1 MNRFLFFLLAALT
14 LAACTQND
22 VEELAANRADVPETL
37 TVGFEGSDTRIQLN
51 EAQKTV
57 WNAGDEVSVFYNSN
71 FNQQWQFQGATGER
85 QGKLTPIQD
94 GEGDKRFEGVVAIYP
109 YNESYSLDTENLI
122 ITASIP
128 AVQHYAEGSYGV
140 GDNVMVAYSENN
152 NILLK
157 NVCGWL
163 KVQLTGDGE
172 KVESLTL
179 RGNSGEQI
187 AGQVFINAKDASSTF
202 CECDAAATEITLECD
217 SEVVLSD
224 NATTFYIA
232 VLPQTFEGGVT
243 VDVECNGYELMTLT
257 TNETL
262 TIERNHIKPMES
274 VEHDAEPATTNN
286 KIYYTATEKIE
297 ADWTFDTFGANIV
310 YHEWNSSTGKGV
322 IIFDDSVTTIGY
334 AAFAMYSSLTSI
346 TIPDGVTTT
355 GYAAFAYCE
364 NLTKV
369 TIPNSVISLG
379 EMVFYECDKLE
390 NVTIPNSVT
399 TIGHSA
405 FWDCDGLTN
414 IVIPYG
420 VTVIEK
426 ETFFGC
432 NSLTNVTIPDSV
444 TTIGELAFYW
454 CKNLTSVTI
463 PDSVTTIEDYA
474 FEECSALTN
483 IVIPDSV
490 TTIEDYVFTSCDN
503 LISAT
508 IGKGVTALGYGVF
521 KGCDSLISVYCKA
534 TTPPTADVD
543 TTSWGYW
550 EAFSDN
556 DSFREIYV
564 PAKSLEAYKSAPGWK
579 LYKESI
585 IGYDFEKGEVVE

>member
-1 MNRFLFFLLAALT
+1 MKKLLHYAFAAL
-14 LAACTQND
+14 AFVACTQND
-22 VEELAANRADVPETL
+22 IEEFAANRADVPETL

-71 FNQQWQFQGATGER
+71 FNQKWQYQGEDGER
-85 QGKLTPIQD
+85 HGELTPIQD
-94 GEGDKRFEGVVAIYP
+94 GEGDESFEGVVAIYP
-109 YNESYSLDTENLI
+109 YNESYSLDAENLF

-152 NILLK
+152 NIVLK
-157 NVCGWL
+157 SVCGWL

-172 KVESLTL
+172 KVESLIL
-179 RGNSGEQI
+179 RGNNGEQV
-187 AGQVFINAKDASSTF
+187 AGQVFINAKDTSSTF
-202 CECDAAATEITLECD
+202 CECDAATTEITLECD
-217 SEVVLSD
+217 SEVVLSE
-224 NATTFYIA
+224 NATTFYFA

-243 VDVECNGYELMTLT
+243 VVVECNGYEPMTLT
-257 TNETL
+257 TTAKL
-262 TIERNHIKPMES
+262 VIERNYIKPMAS

-286 KIYYTATEKIE
+286 KIYYTATAKIE
-297 ADWTFDTFGANIV
+297 AYSYYPWTFDTFGANIV
-310 YHEWNSSTGKGV
+310 YHEWNSTTGEGV

-334 AAFAMYSSLTSI
+334 AAFAYCETLTSI

-355 GYAAFAYCE
+355 EYAAFALCK
-364 NLTKV
+364 NLTNI
-369 TIPNSVISLG
+369 TIPNSVTSLG
-379 EMVFYECDKLE
+379 EMAFYECDKLE
-390 NVTIPNSVT
+390 TVTIPNSVT
-399 TIGHSA
+399 TIGPSA
-405 FWDCDGLTN
+405 FWDCDGLTSV
-414 IVIPYG
+414 IIPYG
-420 VTVIEK
+420 VTVIEN
-426 ETFFGC
+426 ETFYGC
-432 NSLTNVTIPDSV
+432 NSLTSITIPDSV

-483 IVIPDSV
+483 IIIPDSV
-490 TTIEDYVFTSCDN
+490 TTIEDYVFAWCNN

-508 IGKGVTALGYGVF
+508 IGKGVTALGYGAF
-521 KGCDSLISVYCKA
+521 YHCDNLISVYCKA
-534 TTPPTADVD
+534 TTPPTANVD

-550 EAFSDN
+550 EAFSYN

-579 LYKESI
+579 LYNDSI
-585 IGYDFEKGEVVE
+585 FGYDF